1 MGLCHVGVYIEDVT
15 GMDYVGL
22 YHALK
27 KLADADPAPGP
38 GQNTRI
44 SAAYR
49 VEAVPAFV
57 VPAVVQQADTR

>member
-1 MGLCHVGVYIEDVT
+1 
-15 GMDYVGL
+15 MDYVGL